1 MLAHFPDFLFAYGD
15 AEFIPH
21 DMTPRGL
28 ISLALHSS
36 RGSVYLINGDMNQE
50 EIRNAQDAGSLWRRE
65 NVWSKLPRLADGSLD
80 QMHLNVVSYADLRN
94 SVAMYFEDVTNRRA
108 ARESVGFIADHGTQ
122 DMQRVHNLW
131 DNDWSRMPASVPR
144 RPFQDI
150 ATLEDISGVRMGRL
164 PNGLELPAQD
174 PRGQH
179 HALRD
184 AEHDKVVHD
193 FLLEHSHAVRVASG
207 VVAV

>member
-1 MLAHFPDFLFAYGD
+1 MKAYIPDFLFAYTD

-28 ISLALHSS
+28 ISLAVHTS
-36 RGSVYLINGDMNQE
+36 RGSIYLINGDMNQE
-50 EIRNAQDAGSLWRRE
+50 EIRNAQDAGSRWRRE

-80 QMHLNVVSYADLRN
+80 RMHLNVMPYSDLRN
-94 SVAMYFEDVTNRRA
+94 AVATYFDDVTRHRP
-108 ARESVGFIADHGTQ
+108 AREAVGFIADHGTQ

-131 DNDWSRMPASVPR
+131 DNDWSRMPASIPK

-150 ATLEDISGVRMGRL
+150 ATLEDLARVREGYL
-164 PNGLELPAQD
+164 PNGLAMPVQD
-174 PRGQH
+174 SRGQH

-184 AEHDKVVHD
+184 AEHDRVIHD

-207 VVAV
+207 IVPA

>member
-1 MLAHFPDFLFAYGD
+1 MKAHLPDFLFAYGD

-21 DMTPRGL
+21 NLGPSGL
-28 ISLALHSS
+28 ISLAFHSE
-36 RGSVYLINGDMNQE
+36 RGSIYLINADMDQQ
-50 EIRNAQDAGSLWRRE
+50 EIRTARDPGSLWRRD
-65 NVWSKLPRLADGSLD
+65 NVWAKLPRLADDSLD
-80 QMHLNVVSYADLRN
+80 RMHPNVVSYAALR
-94 SVAMYFEDVTNRRA
+94 SAVAMYFDDITGRRA

-131 DNDWSRMPASVPR
+131 DNDWSRMPASIPR

-150 ATLEDISGVRMGRL
+150 ATLEDISGVQMGRL
-164 PNGLELPAQD
+164 PNGLELPVQD

-193 FLLEHSHAVRVASG
+193 FLLEHSHAARVASG
-207 VVAV
+207 MVTA